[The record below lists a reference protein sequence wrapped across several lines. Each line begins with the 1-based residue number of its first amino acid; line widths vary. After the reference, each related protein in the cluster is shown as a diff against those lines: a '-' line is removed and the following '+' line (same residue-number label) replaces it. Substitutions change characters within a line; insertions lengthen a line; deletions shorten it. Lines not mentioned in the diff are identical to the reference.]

1 MKTASANMIFK
12 ILSKTIIAV
21 AILLSSFPV
30 NAQGTSKPTAPPE
43 QQRNASDTQQKVGS
57 ITLSPGETIEERRAD
72 YLKTLNS
79 LQVSF
84 IFEENWNHHLKT
96 KYYADITPRLG
107 KPKEFQ
113 DWVQEK
119 RIRRFFE
126 RKFKKY
132 NNYHDKTIEREKY
145 NRIIVL
151 QPDFK
156 IWNEE
161 KRLAPLQAEIDTL
174 NMLLT
179 DSTNFK
185 EIQKA
190 FYHFSEA
197 YRTKQN
203 GFQQMLQLS
212 NFIHAITQGKED
224 AEPTEQFLHTVI
236 PVFFAMASAP
246 QKKTSEKAKGNENYL
261 STKEMRNLA
270 TQACYFVMNDNNNG
284 QNGFVHKVALMSL
297 NTLLS
302 CQVHGYEDH
311 DREEIRKEFPKQKGF
326 RNTANVAV
334 LCYLTVK
341 GIMFKDKANGL
352 IRALYDTDKEIPFCF
367 SPTQIKDER
376 QKNIQKRKE
385 LKKYSPI

>member
-1 MKTASANMIFK
+1 MKTVSDNMIFK
-12 ILSKTIIAV
+12 MLSKTIIVV

-30 NAQGTSKPTAPPE
+30 NAQETIKPTAPTE
-43 QQRNASDTQQKVGS
+43 QPRITPATQQKVGS
-57 ITLSPGETIEERRAD
+57 IPLSPGETIEERRAD

-84 IFEENWNHHLKT
+84 IFEEVWNRHLKT
-96 KYYADITPRLG
+96 KYYADISPRLG

-113 DWVQEK
+113 DWIREK
-119 RIRRFFE
+119 HIRHFFE

-132 NNYHDKTIEREKY
+132 NNSLDKIHERNKD
-145 NRIIVL
+145 NVIIVL

-156 IWNEE
+156 IWREE
-161 KRLAPLQAEIDTL
+161 KRLAPMQAEIDTL
-174 NMLLT
+174 NTLLT

-185 EIQKA
+185 EIQKT
-190 FYHFSEA
+190 FYQFTTA
-197 YRTKQN
+197 YHTKQN
-203 GFQQMLQLS
+203 SFQQMLQLS
-212 NFIHAITQGKED
+212 KFIHAITNGKED
-224 AEPTEQFLHTVI
+224 AEPIEQFLHTVI

-261 STKEMRNLA
+261 STKEMRNLIA
-270 TQACYFVMNDNNNG
+270 QACYFVMDDKNNG

-326 RNTANVAV
+326 RNTADVAV

-341 GIMFKDKANGL
+341 GIMFKDMANGL
-352 IRALYDTDKEIPFCF
+352 IRVLYDTDKEIPFWF
-367 SPTQIKDER
+367 SPAQIKDEQ
-376 QKNIQKRKE
+376 QKIKGKKIKE
-385 LKKYSPI
+385 YSPI